1 MRLCQNLGQSS
12 SPHKHW
18 THKTLEGSRLSSL
31 RKIRSDGDLLRS
43 TQLCSGRK
51 VGWKSSWFFK
61 RRQASGCLWKT
72 SQLFNVGSSF
82 NIFNGGAYRM
92 KCFCGQPL
100 ALRQATVRHR
110 VCWISAEQLTRM
122 DVRFW
127 PCLAARHH
135 TQRHDDTAALEI
147 ESSWSC
153 TSLKARM
160 VFILSRRQSAA
171 QNGKMKIDAPN
182 SLT

>member
-1 MRLCQNLGQSS
+1 MRLCPNLGQSS

-18 THKTLEGSRLSSL
+18 TRKILEGSRLSRL

-100 ALRQATVRHR
+100 ASRQATVRHR
-110 VCWISAEQLTRM
+110 VYLNLCRTAHRDGREVLTLSCRPPPHPEAWRHRCPRNR
-122 DVRFW
+122 VFVELY
-127 PCLAARHH
+127 CL
-135 TQRHDDTAALEI
+135 E
-147 ESSWSC
+147 
-153 TSLKARM
+153 
-160 VFILSRRQSAA
+160 
-171 QNGKMKIDAPN
+171 GKDGVH
-182 SLT
+182 SV